1 MLPAWPEGPAVVAA
15 LNRALTETAH
25 KHGALVADLHGAFA
39 GHGVAAGDPAQFD
52 ARPANVDM
60 WYCGIIEPNAWGAHH
75 IRAAWWRAL
84 RAAGWRP
91 PAA

>member
-1 MLPAWPEGPAVVAA
+1 
-15 LNRALTETAH
+15 
-25 KHGALVADLHGAFA
+25 
-39 GHGVAAGDPAQFD
+39 VAAGDPAQFD